1 MTVKLEVE
9 TKTSLN
15 GIKVGAYGELAAI
28 RYNMKDLEHTVK
40 SMHLTTRGC
49 VDENSDDDS
58 EEEQA
63 LIPPS
68 PVVQEWFDEHTA
80 EPHHDRDTDPV
91 CEESSVALQHE
102 RGTEDDERG
111 TEDAADALEADS
123 DTIELIEVEYV

>member
-28 RYNMKDLEHTVK
+28 RYNMKDLEHT
-40 SMHLTTRGC
+40 
-49 VDENSDDDS
+49 
-58 EEEQA
+58 
-63 LIPPS
+63 
-68 PVVQEWFDEHTA
+68 A
-80 EPHHDRDTDPV
+80 EPYHDRDTDPV